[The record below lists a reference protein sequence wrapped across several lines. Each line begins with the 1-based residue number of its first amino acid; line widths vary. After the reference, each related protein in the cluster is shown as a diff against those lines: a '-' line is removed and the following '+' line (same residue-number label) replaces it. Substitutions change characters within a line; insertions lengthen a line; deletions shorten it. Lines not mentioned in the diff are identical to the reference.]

1 MYYKTF
7 NGITK
12 HIRNIS
18 SYDRIPAKDV
28 SIYVPSTEI
37 SSGMVV
43 DIIDNNTLEY
53 LSILYDDRKFKLV
66 DKIEEVGFRN
76 KHVYTY
82 IIKEVF

>member
-7 NGITK
+7 NGMMK
-12 HIRNIS
+12 HIRKIS
-18 SYDRIPAKDV
+18 SYDRIPARDV
-28 SIYVPSTEI
+28 SIYVPSTEM
-37 SSGMVV
+37 SSSMIV
-43 DIIDNNTLEY
+43 DIVDNNTIDY
-53 LSILYDDRKFKLV
+53 LSMLYDNRKFKLV